1 VVVRDLNLV
10 GISSLPSKT
19 QAILVVNTN
28 AVLPVPVSAQPF
40 QAIPVWN
47 GKLAEVSDS
56 INLIE
61 LSPNHLPQIPWTDPS
76 SNRRVD
82 AIKAND

>member
-1 VVVRDLNLV
+1 MVVRDLNLV

-19 QAILVVNTN
+19 QAILVVNPN

-40 QAIPVWN
+40 QAISVWN
-47 GKLAEVSDS
+47 GKLAEVSDL

-61 LSPNHLPQIPWTDPS
+61 LSPSHLPQIPWTDSS

-82 AIKAND
+82 AIKANS